1 MADSLNAINAPR
13 TVSLKTTVFIAA
25 LLETG
30 YPTARA
36 GAFASAMRVALPVQ
50 ARRKNRARVT
60 ACPVGRFTASA
71 LSVDLRPV
79 ASTRLSHR
87 YRHRH
92 LEKRFVLPPRS
103 VSGCP

>member
-36 GAFASAMRVALPVQ
+36 GGVCVSDARCFACAGAAKKQGTR
-50 ARRKNRARVT
+50 N
-60 ACPVGRFTASA
+60 
-71 LSVDLRPV
+71 SVPCWPL
-79 ASTRLSHR
+79 HR
-87 YRHRH
+87 
-92 LEKRFVLPPRS
+92 
-103 VSGCP
+103 